1 MCVRACACVC
11 VCVCVKVVACG
22 MTGHARWWTEPFV
35 GCGASGPGGSRGSAV
50 QCSAGSDVM

>member
-50 QCSAGSDVM
+50 QCR